1 MNYAFPLL
9 LLLLLL
15 IPFHAPAAHSPEYDR
30 LYNGFLNPQDTAR
43 TKVWWFHGETEGTH
57 QGITADLE
65 AFRQAGVGGVVYYDQ
80 VHGNGEGAAQVFT
93 PEWWDEIVFSAQ
105 EAQRLTPLQSKT
117 TLPQRNHQTSSQ
129 PQ

>member
-1 MNYAFPLL
+1 MRKTLL
-9 LLLLLL
+9 LHIL
-15 IPFHAPAAHSPEYDR
+15 IPILTAGICPALAEAYPMPSGCSPTLGEPPGGMSF
-30 LYNGFLNPQDTAR
+30 LYNGFLHPQDTAR

-80 VHGNGEGAAQVFT
+80 VHGNGEGAAQVFS

-105 EAQRLTPLQSKT
+105 EAQAPRAEF
-117 TLPQRNHQTSSQ
+117 
-129 PQ
+129 